1 MRDYSR
7 FYHKM
12 PDGTLKQIN
21 PFSDTEVWCVEE
33 RRKGPAINGN
43 SIEKVPF
50 VPAENEEYCDFC
62 EKNFLNC
69 TPEKLRYFKN
79 KDNEWEKLYYPDY
92 EVISNIFPEF
102 KTVGNLFEIV
112 TYDYWRK
119 NYNYEPPAYLREWRD
134 SYLSIPDGYHHVM
147 NVLKI
152 KLERLGINF
161 EDLSE
166 KERLERINAFFFG
179 SHDLIISRRH
189 YKKGARYKHELA
201 SSGELGEEYHFYYT
215 SITIENI
222 ERLIKQNPF
231 ISYISVFQNWLKPAG
246 ASFDHLH
253 RQLVSLDE
261 WGVQMEKEIEKLHEN
276 LNLYNEFA
284 INFSIDEGLLIAEND
299 YAIAVPEIGSNFPTI
314 SIYSKSKNCRPFEH
328 TQEEIRGISDLVY
341 AIHYVI
347 TSQTTC
353 NEEWYYSPFDSVLPS
368 PWRISIKI
376 RVTNPAGF
384 EGNTRIYINPIS
396 PLKLKEEI
404 CEALF
409 SARERNGISKNIRID
424 TEVSKTY
431 DPLQYSKN
439 TMIGRIR

>member
-1 MRDYSR
+1 MSDYSR
-7 FYHKM
+7 FFYKM

-33 RRKGPAINGN
+33 RLKGPAINGG
-43 SIEKVPF
+43 IQEKKPF
-50 VPAENEEYCDFC
+50 VPEKYENYCDFC
-62 EKNFLNC
+62 EKAFLNC
-69 TPEKLRYFKN
+69 TPEKLRYFIS
-79 KDNEWEKLYYPDY
+79 EGRWEKTFYPDY
-92 EVISNIFPEF
+92 KEIASIIPEF

-119 NYNYEPPAYLREWRD
+119 NYNYTPPDYLIEWRD
-134 SYLSIPDGYHHVM
+134 SYLSTSDGYQHVM

-152 KLERLGINF
+152 KLDGLGINF
-161 EDLSE
+161 DELSE
-166 KERLERINAFFFG
+166 KERLKRIDAFFFG

-189 YKKGARYKHELA
+189 YKEKAKYTHELA
-201 SSGELGEEYHFYYT
+201 SSGELGSEKHFYYFL
-215 SITIENI
+215 ITIESI
-222 ERLIKQNPF
+222 ERLLKQNPF
-231 ISYISVFQNWLKPAG
+231 IKYISVFQNWLRPAG

-276 LNLYNEFA
+276 SNLYNDFA
-284 INFSIDEGLLIAEND
+284 INFSIDENLLIAEND

-328 TQEEIRGISDLVY
+328 KLEEIKGISELVY
-341 AIHYVI
+341 AIHFVI

-353 NEEWYYSPFDSVLPS
+353 NEEWYYSPFDSALPS
-368 PWRISIKI
+368 PWRISIKL

-396 PLKLKEEI
+396 PFRLKKEI

-409 SARERNGISKNIRID
+409 LARENNKISKDIKID
-424 TEVSKTY
+424 EEVSKTY
-431 DPLQYSKN
+431 NALLYSKN
-439 TMIGRIR
+439 TEMRKIR